1 MTMTTFIWAMLRAV
15 RRGGAIAAGVALM
28 IFAVA
33 AGGVSLAGVDPLPP
47 GPYVVGCSNV
57 EQDFSRVLPGETAKN
72 YWEGVPDGSRQ
83 RYVTQ
88 LLVDPVEA
96 LIVNVNVPDDRELFV
111 NHATQQVPTALL
123 VCYPAASNHTRP

>member
-1 MTMTTFIWAMLRAV
+1 MTMTTQFTLLCGMPRGV
-15 RRGGAIAAGVALM
+15 RRGGATAAGIALM

-33 AGGVSLAGVDPLPP
+33 AGADSLAVVDPLPP

-72 YWEGVPDGSRQ
+72 YWEGVPDGSRP

-88 LLVDPVEA
+88 LLVDPVDA
-96 LIVNVNVPDDRELFV
+96 LTVNVNVPDDR
-111 NHATQQVPTALL
+111 
-123 VCYPAASNHTRP
+123 